1 MLLCTYTREESVG
14 VLPPPTLIPTLPS
27 DLTSEEN
34 LVSGKKIVAVHLTK
48 KMLLHL
54 EAQQGKKVESTVQ
67 PGLSSVIP
75 RSQAMSFGA
84 RVLLS
89 LNMGSDPAFGVN
101 MDPEYRSG
109 TPAGVSTG
117 KHQPP
122 QSILFM

>member
-1 MLLCTYTREESVG
+1 MLLCTYTRDEGVG
-14 VLPPPTLIPTLPS
+14 ILPLLTFIPTLPS

-34 LVSGKKIVAVHLTK
+34 LVSGEKIIAVHQTK
-48 KMLLHL
+48 KMLVHL

-67 PGLSSVIP
+67 PGFSSVIR
-75 RSQAMSFGA
+75 RSQAMGFGA

-89 LNMGSDPAFGVN
+89 LNMGSDPAFGAN
-101 MDPEYRSG
+101 IDPEYRSG
-109 TPAGVSTG
+109 PPDGVSTG